1 MHTKAT
7 DGELGGIVVGKIKKM
22 SSFPPWIRNKIFHQ
36 TFFKPK
42 FVSKQTEFCIQHS
55 NSIPF

>member
-1 MHTKAT
+1 MYTKAT
-7 DGELGGIVVGKIKKM
+7 DGGLGGTVVGNIKNM
-22 SSFPPWIRNKIFHQ
+22 SSFPPWIGNKIFHQ

-55 NSIPF
+55 NNIPF